1 MFLVPAIALEGGV
14 VGPGYRAEDEGAAG
28 AAAGREGQVLQEVRH
43 ALEAGEGPPL
53 QRVRTVHIQDGSSL
67 SVD

>member
-14 VGPGYRAEDEGAAG
+14 VGPGDRAEDEGAAG
-28 AAAGREGQVLQEVRH
+28 AAAGREGEVLQEVRH

-53 QRVRTVHIQDGSSL
+53 Q
-67 SVD
+67 